1 MAALFGASEE
11 GNLQGIK
18 DLVEM
23 AQNID
28 LLSTNKVNMHSI
40 AKTHIKHLFTGCP
53 LS

>member
-18 DLVEM
+18 DLVSM

-28 LLSTNKVNMHSI
+28 LIATNKVFIFGS
-40 AKTHIKHLFTGCP
+40 KIKSVFFPT
-53 LS
+53 SF